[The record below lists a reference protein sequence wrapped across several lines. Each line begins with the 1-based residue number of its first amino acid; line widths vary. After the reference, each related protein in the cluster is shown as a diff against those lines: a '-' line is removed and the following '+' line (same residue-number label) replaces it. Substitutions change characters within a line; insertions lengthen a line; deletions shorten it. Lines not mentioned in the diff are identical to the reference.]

1 MIWDVGLRNMDTGM
15 RCIILPI
22 LDIIKIDYYGGII
35 MKKRLG
41 IIGLAMITML
51 GLAGCGEDK
60 DTTTAT
66 TTEATTE
73 AAVEITDSLEI
84 FATVWGTYGDEE
96 KFAIAGGD
104 YNNSVMDAPGAFN
117 VSDTESLDAMLGVP
131 ADAAAYID
139 DAASMMHMMNANT
152 FTAGAYHMADAG
164 NQQAFGDSLKNNIMN
179 RQWMCGFPDTLIIV
193 TIGDNYVVSAFGNA
207 EIIETFKNKLTE
219 SYPMAE
225 IMYEE
230 SLVQ

>member
-1 MIWDVGLRNMDTGM
+1 
-15 RCIILPI
+15 
-22 LDIIKIDYYGGII
+22 
-35 MKKRLG
+35 MKKKLG
-41 IIGLAMITML
+41 ILGLTMITML
-51 GLAGCGEDK
+51 SLAGCGQDK
-60 DTTTAT
+60 DSTTVAT

-84 FATVWGTYGDEE
+84 FTTVWGTYGDDE
-96 KFAIAGGD
+96 KFSIAGGD

-117 VSDTESLDAMLGVP
+117 VSDAESLDAMLGVP
-131 ADAAAYID
+131 VDAAAYID

-152 FTAGAYHMADAG
+152 FTAGAYRVTDPA
-164 NQQAFGDSLKNNIMN
+164 NQQEFCDKLKDNIMN

-193 TIGDNYVVSAFGNA
+193 TMGDSYVVSAFGNA
-207 EIIETFKNKLTE
+207 EVIETFKTKLTAE
-219 SYPMAE
+219 YPMAE